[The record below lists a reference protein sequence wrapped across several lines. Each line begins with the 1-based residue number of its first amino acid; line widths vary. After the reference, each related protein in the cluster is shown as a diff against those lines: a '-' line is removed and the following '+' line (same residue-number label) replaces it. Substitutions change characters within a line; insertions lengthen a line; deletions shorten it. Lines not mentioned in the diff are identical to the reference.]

1 MKELDTKEVEQVAGG
16 GLIDT
21 LFNVVNGVTG
31 AISPD
36 LSNGVKT
43 VEQGVYSVLGNVV

>member
-1 MKELDTKEVEQVAGG
+1 VRVLETKEAECVAGG
-16 GLIDT
+16 GLTDT